1 MVIAPE
7 EVLMKVVAGHQT
19 IIDHHQDIQT
29 LVVIDP
35 TPPLAIVLVQE
46 HQVVVAEVVAHE
58 GVNL

>member
-1 MVIAPE
+1 
-7 EVLMKVVAGHQT
+7 MKVVAGHQT

-46 HQVVVAEVVAHE
+46 HQVVVAEVVT
-58 GVNL
+58 NNWI

>member
-1 MVIAPE
+1 
-7 EVLMKVVAGHQT
+7 MKVVAGHQI
-19 IIDHHQDIQT
+19 IIDHHHQDIQT

-46 HQVVVAEVVAHE
+46 HQVVVAEVAAHE

>member
-1 MVIAPE
+1 ME
-7 EVLMKVVAGHQT
+7 VVAGHQT

-35 TPPLAIVLVQE
+35 TLPLAIVLVQE

>member
-1 MVIAPE
+1 
-7 EVLMKVVAGHQT
+7 MKVVAGHQT

-35 TPPLAIVLVQE
+35 IPPLAIVLVQE
-46 HQVVVAEVVAHE
+46 HQVVVAEVAVHE